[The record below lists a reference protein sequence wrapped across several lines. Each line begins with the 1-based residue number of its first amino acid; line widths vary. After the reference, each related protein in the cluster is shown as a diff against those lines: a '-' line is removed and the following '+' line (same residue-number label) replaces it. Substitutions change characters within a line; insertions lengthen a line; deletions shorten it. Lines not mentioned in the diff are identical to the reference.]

1 MNAEHETTGSERETT
16 SNPQPERDENGHFRK
31 GNRGGPG
38 NPFARQIARLR
49 KVLLDAVSE
58 ADLVEVIEML
68 KRKAKEGDVAAA
80 KLLLS
85 YSIGKPVEPPNP
97 DTLDL
102 DEFGILVKNH
112 EVPPETFTALVNA
125 MPVDLLLKI
134 VRPILPALFD
144 SKQQKTRE
152 LLLAPVQ
159 EDTEPGTE
167 DGEQGTED
175 EYAMED
181 DEGEEENDYEDEG
194 PIEKLSQEV
203 PTWMEDLVSADAEQ
217 AEEAAREKLPPSLN
231 ERLGRQP
238 ERRAKA
244 TGAPMANGSNG
255 KQAPIGNGSNSKRAP
270 IPNGVNGKHTV

>member
-1 MNAEHETTGSERETT
+1 MKTEPKTTNEPETSGH
-16 SNPQPERDENGHFRK
+16 PQPERDEHGQFRK

-49 KVLLDAVSE
+49 KALLDAVSE

-68 KRKAKEGDVAAA
+68 RRKAKEGDVAAA

-85 YSIGKPVEPPNP
+85 YSIGKPVGPPNP

-112 EVPPETFTALVNA
+112 DVPPETFTALLNA

-144 SKQQKTRE
+144 SKQEKTRE
-152 LLLAPVQ
+152 LLFAPPQ
-159 EDTEPGTE
+159 EDGDQESGNRS
-167 DGEQGTED
+167 QGAED
-175 EYAMED
+175 ENDLEED
-181 DEGEEENDYEDEG
+181 DGKDEERMVN
-194 PIEKLSQEV
+194 PSQEV
-203 PTWMEDLVSADAEQ
+203 PTWMEDLVSVDAEQ
-217 AEEAAREKLPPSLN
+217 AEEAAREKLPPRLN

-238 ERRAKA
+238 KRRPE
-244 TGAPMANGSNG
+244 TMGAPTANGSKGNRAPIPNGSNG
-255 KQAPIGNGSNSKRAP
+255 KRAP
-270 IPNGVNGKHTV
+270 IPNGVNGKHNA

>member
-1 MNAEHETTGSERETT
+1 MTTEREAT
-16 SNPQPERDENGHFRK
+16 SNPNETTNNPQPKRDEHGHFRQ

-49 KVLLDAVSE
+49 KTLLEAVSE

-68 KRKAKEGDVAAA
+68 KHKAKEGDVAAA

-85 YSIGKPVEPPNP
+85 YSIGKPVDPPNP

-112 EVPPETFTALVNA
+112 EVPPETFTALLNA

-152 LLLAPVQ
+152 LLFAPPQ
-159 EDTEPGTE
+159 D
-167 DGEQGTED
+167 DGEQKSEVGDQRSED
-175 EYAMED
+175 EYDVED
-181 DEGEEENDYEDEG
+181 DEEDKEEGRIENPSSE
-194 PIEKLSQEV
+194 I
-203 PTWMEDLVSADAEQ
+203 PTWMKDLIRADAEQ
-217 AEEAAREKLPPSLN
+217 AEQADQAAQKLPPSLK
-231 ERLGRQP
+231 ERLGRQS
-238 ERRAKA
+238 ERRPNS
-244 TGAPMANGSNG
+244 TGAPIANGSKG
-255 KQAPIGNGSNSKRAP
+255 KRAP
-270 IPNGVNGKHTV
+270 IANGLIGKAEPSPNGVNGTRTA